1 MIQGGRI
8 QNGRITVCKAKG
20 RLTFPEIR
28 ASVIDMSMD
37 RMTSRVLCDLTQ
49 ATVAD
54 LSTVEIEEIIR
65 LISQQVHGRRGGR
78 AAIVAFGGVD
88 YGLARMFS
96 TFCEIAGLPIQVKV
110 FRTTEV
116 AREWLQDSSDE
127 P

>member
-1 MIQGGRI
+1 MIQGD
-8 QNGRITVCKAKG
+8 NTVDGHIMVWTAKG

-28 ASVIDMSMD
+28 EKMVDFSAGHMK
-37 RMTSRVLCDLTQ
+37 SRVLCDLTR

-54 LSTVEIEEIIR
+54 LTTGEIEEIIK
-65 LISQQVHGRRGGR
+65 LIGQKVNSANSAKSAIVVHGS
-78 AAIVAFGGVD
+78 VD

-96 TFCEIAGLPIQVKV
+96 TFSELAGLPVKVKV

-116 AREWLQDSSDE
+116 AREWLSSKDE